1 MPGRMVA
8 NDRQL
13 SPVSIVVPTFR
24 EVKNIPILVEA
35 VFAVLNDAG
44 RPGEM
49 IIVDDSSNDGS
60 FEAVQSLSERFP
72 VRIIVRE
79 NERGLS
85 SAVVRGFEEARY
97 DLLLC
102 MDADLSHPPA
112 AIPEIILRIESGSA
126 DFCIGS
132 RYVQG
137 GRTREDWGF
146 LRKINSLGA
155 TSLARPLT
163 TARDPMAGFFCL
175 SRETFERARKAGIN
189 AIGYKIG
196 LELMIKAGCQNVAE
210 VPIEFADRLHG
221 ESKLTFRQQLLY
233 LKHLWSLYV
242 FRWGV
247 VPYLLVCLLVG
258 GLLATLYFLAR

>member
-1 MPGRMVA
+1 MRSRMEA
-8 NDRQL
+8 TDRQL
-13 SPVSIVVPTFR
+13 APVSIIVPTFR

-35 VFAVLNDAG
+35 VFAALNQAD

-60 FEAVQSLSERFP
+60 YEAVQSLSERFP

-97 DLLLC
+97 GLLLC
-102 MDADLSHPPA
+102 MDADLSHPPG
-112 AIPEIILRIESGSA
+112 AIPDIVRRIDTGAA

-132 RYVQG
+132 RYVEG
-137 GRTREDWGF
+137 GRTKEDWGF
-146 LRKINSLGA
+146 LRKVNSLGA
-155 TSLARPLT
+155 TALARPLT
-163 TARDPMAGFFCL
+163 NARDPMAGFFCL
-175 SRETFERARKAGIN
+175 TRETFQRARTAGIN

-196 LELMIKAGCQNVAE
+196 LEIMIKAGCQRVEE

-221 ESKLTFRQQLLY
+221 ESKLSFRQQLLY

-242 FRWGV
+242 FRWGAI
-247 VPYLLVCLLVG
+247 PYLLVCLFVAMLFSI
-258 GLLATLYFLAR
+258 LYFLVR